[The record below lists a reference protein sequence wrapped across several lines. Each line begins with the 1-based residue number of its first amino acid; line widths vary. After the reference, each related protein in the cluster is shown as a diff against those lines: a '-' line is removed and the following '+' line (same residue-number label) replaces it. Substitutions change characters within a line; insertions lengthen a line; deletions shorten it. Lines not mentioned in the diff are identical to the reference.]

1 MPKKS
6 SAEKQQ
12 SIEEFLIKRFQDNFE
27 RIKFE
32 SGHGLSPELKEA
44 AMRQVLFYWLRLKAV
59 AEAVTDTEVRLNLAG
74 QVTPKKRKF
83 NIEGVVD
90 IVREKARTVMYDLKT
105 HDPEYIKKNAS
116 EYERQLNV
124 YAHIW
129 QKLRQQEL
137 DETAVIATRFPD
149 SLNGAW
155 DRQKEDPDRFE
166 EELRNWNPIIEFK
179 FNTKH
184 VEDVVREFGRTV
196 DAIEDGVYSPP
207 RTTRLR
213 EIEVGKR
220 TFATRVCRNCD
231 VRFSCAPY
239 RQYIKTSRSRDL
251 PRFREIFEDTG
262 PQEDRDLRMDA
273 GLTAIGTEEAG

>member
-90 IVREKARTVMYDLKT
+90 IVREKGRTVMYDLKT